1 MESESER
8 IASSTSVAP
17 SKSRFKLIAIV
28 AIVAVA
34 VVVGAFLVS
43 AFISAPP
50 QGQDAWLFKGA
61 YATYEGSASI
71 SAEDLGSMI
80 DMSMSIDF
88 TVRQEIVDFN
98 DTHALVSTSFQ
109 MSSSFGEFGGETV
122 EDEESA
128 WVPLSEMGL
137 MTAFEDEDIDL
148 TNSYESTVNIDGIGT
163 RTCMVYEYAISD
175 EGLTMKVYVDKAI
188 EWPLKMTVSMTNTE
202 LPGGTLEVDINL
214 VETNIPA
221 LK

>member
-1 MESESER
+1 LESEVER
-8 IASSTSVAP
+8 ISSSTTAAP
-17 SKSRFKLIAIV
+17 PKNRIKLIAIV
-28 AIVAVA
+28 AVVTVA

-43 AFISAPP
+43 AFLSSP

-61 YATYEGSASI
+61 YAIYEGSASI
-71 SAEDLGSMI
+71 SAEDLGSML
-80 DMSMSIDF
+80 DLSMSVDF

-98 DTHALVSTSFQ
+98 DTHALISTSFQ
-109 MSSSFGEFGGETV
+109 MSSSLGGYGGTTE
-122 EDEESA
+122 ENEESA

-175 EGLTMKVYVDKAI
+175 EGLTMTVYVDKAI
-188 EWPLKMTVSMTNTE
+188 EWPLKMTMSMTNTE
-202 LPGGTLEVDINL
+202 LPSDLTVDINL

>member
-1 MESESER
+1 LESER
-8 IASSTSVAP
+8 ISSSTSVAP

-28 AIVAVA
+28 AVVAVS

-61 YATYEGSASI
+61 YATYEGSASV
-71 SAEDLGSMI
+71 SAEDIGI
-80 DMSMSIDF
+80 FDMSLRIDF

-98 DTHALVSTSFQ
+98 STHALVSTSFQ
-109 MSSSFGEFGGETV
+109 MSSSVGEFGGETV

-128 WVPLSEMGL
+128 WVSLSQMGL
-137 MTAFEDEDIDL
+137 LTAFEDVDL
-148 TNSYESTVNIDGIGT
+148 TNSYESTVNIDGLGT

-202 LPGGTLEVDINL
+202 LPGGTLEVDINIA
-214 VETNIPA
+214 ETNIPA

>member
-1 MESESER
+1 MLRLESEKVSD
-8 IASSTSVAP
+8 STTATP
-17 SKSRFKLIAIV
+17 LKSHVKLIA
-28 AIVAVA
+28 AIAAVAVA
-34 VVVGAFLVS
+34 VVVGALLVS
-43 AFISAPP
+43 AFISTPQP

-71 SAEDLGSMI
+71 SAEELGGML
-80 DMSMSIDF
+80 DMSMSVDF

-98 DTHALVSTSFQ
+98 STHALVSTSFQ
-109 MSSSFGEFGGETV
+109 MSSSVGGYGGTTE
-122 EDEESA
+122 ENEESG

-137 MTAFEDEDIDL
+137 MTAFEDVDL
-148 TNSYESTVNIDGIGT
+148 TDSYESTVNIDGIGT

-175 EGLTMKVYVDKAI
+175 EGLTMTVYVDKAI

-202 LPGGTLEVDINL
+202 LLDGGLELDINL

>member
-1 MESESER
+1 LESESEN
-8 IASSTSVAP
+8 ISSSTTAAP
-17 SKSRFKLIAIV
+17 SKSRFKLIAVV
-28 AIVAVA
+28 AIVTVS
-34 VVVGAFLVS
+34 VIVGAFLVS
-43 AFISAPP
+43 AFISAPPP

-61 YATYEGSASI
+61 YATYKGSASI
-71 SAEDLGSMI
+71 SAEDLGSFI

-88 TVRQEIVDFN
+88 TIRQEIVDFN
-98 DTHALVSTSFQ
+98 DTHAFISTSFQ
-109 MSSSFGEFGGETV
+109 MSSSFGEFGGDTEQN
-122 EDEESA
+122 EESA

-175 EGLTMKVYVDKAI
+175 EGLTLTVYVDKTI
-188 EWPLKMTVSMTNTE
+188 EWPLKMTMSMTNTE
-202 LPGGTLEVDINL
+202 LPEGIELDINL

>member
-8 IASSTSVAP
+8 ISSSTRVAP
-17 SKSRFKLIAIV
+17 SKSGFKLIAIIAV
-28 AIVAVA
+28 VAVS

-61 YATYEGSASI
+61 YAKYEGSASV
-71 SAEDLGSMI
+71 SAEDIGI
-80 DMSMSIDF
+80 FDMSLSIDF
-88 TVRQEIVDFN
+88 IVRQEIVDFN
-98 DTHALVSTSFQ
+98 STHALVSTSFQ

-128 WVPLSEMGL
+128 WVPLSQMGL
-137 MTAFEDEDIDL
+137 MTAFEDVNL
-148 TNSYESTVNIDGIGT
+148 TNSYESTVNIDGLGK

-202 LPGGTLEVDINL
+202 LPSGTLEVDINL

>member
-1 MESESER
+1 LESESER

-17 SKSRFKLIAIV
+17 SKSRFKLVAIV

-34 VVVGAFLVS
+34 VVVGAFLAS
-43 AFISAPP
+43 AFISAPPP

-109 MSSSFGEFGGETV
+109 MSSSLGEYGGETV

-175 EGLTMKVYVDKAI
+175 EGLTMTVYVDKAI
-188 EWPLKMTVSMTNTE
+188 EWPLKMTMSMTNTE
-202 LPGGTLEVDINL
+202 LPSDLTVDINL